1 MTADLSLTCR
11 DVDSAVH
18 RLVRLYEEL
27 APEHLAG
34 LGAYYAPDA
43 CFKDPFNE
51 VRGVPAITRIFE
63 HMFASLQDPRFV
75 VTQKLVQ
82 DDRAFLEW
90 EFRFRLRRWRPE
102 VEQCIRGASS
112 LRFDAQ
118 GRVAHHRDYWD
129 AAEELYE
136 KLPLLGALMRW
147 LRRTASSSSKTVHAQ
162 GSPS

>member
-1 MTADLSLTCR
+1 MTVDLSLTCR

-43 CFKDPFNE
+43 YFKDPFNE

-147 LRRTASSSSKTVHAQ
+147 LRRTAFSSSKTGHAQ